1 MLAAIRIAAVVAV
14 IFYLSPVR
22 RASEAPIRPG
32 TVLDGVR
39 DGLFKSPA
47 GDIVTTADALLQKLP
62 ESAKQAAIDRVRAH
76 ALGPARPPSADA
88 RSAVARDTL
97 ELEDLQPAWRGGTK
111 DQSTSLEPRP
121 KDEGVRARPDGQRTR
136 P

>member
-32 TVLDGVR
+32 TVPDGVR
-39 DGLFKSPA
+39 EGLFKSRA

-62 ESAKQAAIDRVRAH
+62 EAAKQAAIDRVRAH
-76 ALGPARPPSADA
+76 ALGSSRPPSADA
-88 RSAVARDTL
+88 PSAVARDTL

-111 DQSTSLEPRP
+111 DKAVSLEPRP
-121 KDEGVRARPDGQRTR
+121 KEDGVRAHSEGQRTR